1 MFRLRSLAAILLL
14 GAVTVIYPQY
24 TQNPKSSKSKSSSNS
39 KPAVLW
45 EPTDVRNYD
54 TMTGPVSVEPD
65 LGSVTFVSEE
75 KGGYSKKYK
84 IKDASGNVWVAKIG
98 KEAQSETAAVRL
110 LSAIGYKTDENV
122 LVPRL
127 MIPGKGVFTNVR
139 LEARPEDVKRNDP
152 WKWGSTPFEKT
163 REMQGL
169 KLMMALINNWDMK
182 SANNVVLETP
192 DSNEYAISDLGVA
205 FGKTGSNGLPLF
217 WRAGRSRNDPAGY
230 AKTKFV
236 KSVKNG
242 KVSVVFNGKNRSRMH
257 NFTTEDARWLA
268 DKLGRL
274 SDRQIRDC
282 FRAANYNASEIDLLT
297 RTVKDRIRQL
307 QRAGEGDRYGI
318 R

>member
-1 MFRLRSLAAILLL
+1 MMFRTIRLVCALALLA
-14 GAVTVIYPQY
+14 GAVSVYSQY
-24 TQNPKSSKSKSSSNS
+24 TTNPKTTASGKR
-39 KPAVLW
+39 AVLW
-45 EPTDVRNYD
+45 EPTDVPKQD
-54 TMTGPVSVEPD
+54 TFAGPGNLEPD
-65 LGSVTFVSEE
+65 LRSVTFLKEE
-75 KGGYSKKYK
+75 KGGYSTKYR
-84 IKDASGNVWVAKIG
+84 IRDAAGQEWVAKIG

-110 LSAIGYKTDENV
+110 LGAIGYKTDYNY

-139 LEARPEDVKRNDP
+139 LEARPEDVKRGDP
-152 WKWGSTPFEKT
+152 WKWGSTPFERT

-169 KLMMALINNWDMK
+169 KLMMAFINNWDMK

-192 DSNEYAISDLGVA
+192 DKHEYAISDLGVS

-217 WRAGRSRNDPAGY
+217 WRAGRSRNDPQGY
-230 AKTKFV
+230 ANSKFV
-236 KSVKNG
+236 KKVKNG

-268 DKLGRL
+268 EKLGKL
-274 SDRQIRDC
+274 SDRQIRDI
-282 FRAANYNASEIDLLT
+282 FRAANYSPSEVDLLT

-307 QRAGEGDRYGI
+307 QLAGGSDRYGI